1 MLAYRLRPVLLLEKR
16 LSGWV
21 TPFGLRD
28 LRSRRFWGFDM
39 KNIAYLMIAAGFL
52 GAAYATSLH
61 AQQVDWTLFV
71 ISALI
76 STAGVIIAKR
86 MDSADARSE
95 SVLNTNRAEL
105 NESIAN
111 IVTGLDDT
119 AYESGEQLRD
129 WIDEQLR
136 PDLRR
141 FADARESMVHLYG
154 LQTYADIMSNF
165 ATGERYINRVWSA
178 SADGYDS
185 EAATYLEKAAGQFA
199 EAQTQLSSVA

>member
-1 MLAYRLRPVLLLEKR
+1 
-16 LSGWV
+16 
-21 TPFGLRD
+21 
-28 LRSRRFWGFDM
+28 M
-39 KNIAYLMIAAGFL
+39 KNIAYFMIAAGFL

-61 AQQVDWTLFV
+61 AQQVDWTLFAV
-71 ISALI
+71 AALVSA
-76 STAGVIIAKR
+76 AGVIVAKR

-105 NESIAN
+105 NDSIAN
-111 IVTGLDDT
+111 IVTGLKET
-119 AYESGEQLRD
+119 TYTSGEQLRD

-178 SADGYDS
+178 SADGYES

-199 EAQTQLSSVA
+199 EAQSQLSSAA

>member
-1 MLAYRLRPVLLLEKR
+1 
-16 LSGWV
+16 
-21 TPFGLRD
+21 
-28 LRSRRFWGFDM
+28 
-39 KNIAYLMIAAGFL
+39 MIAVGFL

-111 IVTGLDDT
+111 IVTGLGDT